1 LHEAPLIFE
10 NGDPIADMLY
20 TSNFAFFSL
29 NEAAHA
35 TGNPEYKKAVEKLS
49 DFLTRIQVR
58 SEKFNDL
65 DGAWFRG
72 FEYNRW
78 EYWASN
84 ADAGWGAWGTLT
96 GWTQSWI
103 VATQV
108 VTAQDQNF
116 WDLTRNAA
124 VKKHL
129 PATVELMF
137 DGSDKGKMDSGSSPL

>member
-1 LHEAPLIFE
+1 
-10 NGDPIADMLY
+10 
-20 TSNFAFFSL
+20 L

-35 TGNPEYKKAVEKLS
+35 TGNAQYREAVRKLS
-49 DFLTRIQVR
+49 DFMTRIQVKSDR
-58 SEKFNDL
+58 FKDL

-84 ADAGWGAWGTLT
+84 ADVGWGAWNTLA

-108 VTAQDQNF
+108 MTAKNQNF
-116 WDLTRNAA
+116 WDLTRQTGI
-124 VKKHL
+124 KKHMPETL
-129 PATVELMF
+129 QLMF
-137 DGSDKGKMDSGSSPL
+137 GKLQP